1 MTQHFCGQY
10 LGSRLTFHLSGGR
23 VHHIGGTHYSPAHR
37 RVRFCAGTADEITGL
52 RFTGARL
59 TAVEVRRGDA
69 TEWKEEAEAS
79 AAGEE
84 MGSPFPEG
92 FDDDDDLID
101 YDDEDDDDEEEGE
114 DDDDEGE
121 EDEEEEEE
129 ETTLPPD
136 EHWPCAAC
144 TFINTRRRFRCEICE
159 TSRDAPIE

>member
-1 MTQHFCGQY
+1 M
-10 LGSRLTFHLSGGR
+10 
-23 VHHIGGTHYSPAHR
+23 
-37 RVRFCAGTADEITGL
+37 
-52 RFTGARL
+52 
-59 TAVEVRRGDA
+59 RRGDT
-69 TEWKEEAEAS
+69 TEWKADAQAS

-84 MGSPFPEG
+84 MGSPFPDMDE
-92 FDDDDDLID
+92 DDDLID
-101 YDDEDDDDEEEGE
+101 YDDEDDDEEEEEGE